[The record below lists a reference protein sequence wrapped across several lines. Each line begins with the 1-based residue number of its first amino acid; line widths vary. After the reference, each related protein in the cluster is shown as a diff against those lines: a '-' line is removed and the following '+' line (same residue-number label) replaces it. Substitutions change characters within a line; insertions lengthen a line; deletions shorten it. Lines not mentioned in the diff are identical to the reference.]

1 MTTGGETETGRT
13 NPPTASEFDIEP
25 CHLLPSL
32 VLSKNSFHKQ
42 GPWHGLWFLRPN
54 KEASFPFRLRSI
66 PPHCRLPWDPSHPAR
81 WLPTEN
87 CNSEGM
93 SSPTGAGLFGN
104 SGPLTL

>member
-66 PPHCRLPWDPSHPAR
+66 PPHCRLPWDPSHPAG
-81 WLPTEN
+81 WLLRAVTQRA
-87 CNSEGM
+87 C
-93 SSPTGAGLFGN
+93 
-104 SGPLTL
+104 PLPQALACLATQDH